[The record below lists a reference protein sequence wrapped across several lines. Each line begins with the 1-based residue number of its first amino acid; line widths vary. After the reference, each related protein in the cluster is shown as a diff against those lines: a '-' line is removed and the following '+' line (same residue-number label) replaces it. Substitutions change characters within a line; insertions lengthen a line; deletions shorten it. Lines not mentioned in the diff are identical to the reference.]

1 MMIETPGKQA
11 FISGKYAAVII
22 GALVFIGLY
31 LASLYN
37 YLLFHVLAEIFS
49 VVVAYGIFVFAWN
62 SRRLIDNTYLLFL
75 GCAFLFIGVMDLV
88 HTLAYTGMNI
98 FQGYDTNLPTQLW
111 IATRYMQSLSL
122 LTAPL
127 LIGKKLNIPWLLSG
141 YTVAVVLLLGI
152 IFGGVFPVC
161 FLEGVGLTPF
171 KKLSE
176 SIISLILVGAFVL
189 LRRKRHEFDPGVV
202 RLLMASI
209 FFTIASELAFT
220 FYRHA
225 YAFFNLIGHY
235 FKIVSFYLIY
245 KAIIETGLKKP
256 FRLLFRDLKQREEAL
271 RESEEKFRSLAENSQ
286 DYIMRYD
293 KECRHVYENPAALR
307 VSGFTEEDI
316 IGKTH
321 REAGFDE
328 ELCRLFEEKITQV
341 FQTGESSQSV
351 FEWESANGNVYLDW
365 RLYPEFDRNG
375 SVKTVVGISR
385 DITELKQVEEE
396 LKAALREKDVLLKE
410 VCHRTKNN
418 MVSICSILK
427 LKSALIEDEQSI
439 NILQDIENRIGS
451 MALVQEKLYR
461 SEDITNID
469 LREYVKDLAHE
480 VLKNYQTIP
489 PKVSLK
495 FDVEPVTVSTN
506 TAIPCALILSEL
518 LSNAMKY
525 AFPEDKKGEIK
536 IALHTTGEGEIEL
549 GVSDNG
555 VGMPNGFDFRN
566 SDSLGLKLLIMLAEG
581 QLRGHVD
588 LKGDKGTE
596 FLIRFKESKEKGN
609 SRHRR

>member
-1 MMIETPGKQA
+1 MMIETLGKQE
-11 FISGKYAAVII
+11 FISGKYAAIII
-22 GALVFIGLY
+22 GALVLIGLY

-37 YLLFHVLAEIFS
+37 YLLFHALAEIFS

-62 SRRLIDNTYLLFL
+62 SRRLIDNVYLLFI
-75 GCAFLFIGVMDLV
+75 GCAYLFIGVMDLV

-98 FQGYDTNLPTQLW
+98 FHGYNTNLPAQLW
-111 IATRYMQSLSL
+111 IATRYMESLSL
-122 LTAPL
+122 LIAPL
-127 LIGKKLNIPWLLSG
+127 LTGKKLNITWLLSG
-141 YTVAVVLLLGI
+141 YTVVVVLLLGM

-161 FLEGVGLTPF
+161 FLEGVGLTSF
-171 KKLSE
+171 KKFSE
-176 SIISLILVGAFVL
+176 YLISLILVGAFVL
-189 LRRKRHEFDPGVV
+189 LGRKRHEFDPGVV

-209 FFTIASELAFT
+209 IFTIASELAFT
-220 FYRHA
+220 FYIHA
-225 YAFFNLIGHY
+225 YGFSNLIGHY

-256 FRLLFRDLKQREEAL
+256 FRLLFRDIKQREEAL
-271 RESEEKFRSLAENSQ
+271 RESEEIFRTLAENSQ

-293 KECRHVYENPAALR
+293 KECRHVYENPASLR
-307 VSGFTEEDI
+307 AAGFTEEDI

-328 ELCRLFEEKITQV
+328 ELCQLFEERITRV
-341 FQTGESSQSV
+341 FKTGESSQTV
-351 FEWESANGNVYLDW
+351 FEWESANGMVYLDW
-365 RLYPEFDRNG
+365 RLYPEFDRKGN
-375 SVKTVVGISR
+375 VKTVVGISR
-385 DITELKQVEEE
+385 DITELKQVEEQ
-396 LKAALREKDVLLKE
+396 LKAALRGKEVLLKE

-418 MVSICSILK
+418 MASICSILK
-427 LKSALIEDEQSI
+427 LKSALIEDEQSL
-439 NILQDIENRIGS
+439 NILQDIENRISS

-525 AFPEDKKGEIK
+525 AFPGDKRGEIT

-555 VGMPNGFDFRN
+555 VGMSNGFDFRKA
-566 SDSLGLKLLIMLAEG
+566 DSLGLKLVIMLAEG
-581 QLRGHVD
+581 QLHGHVD
-588 LKGDKGTE
+588 FKGGKGTG
-596 FLIRFKESKEKGN
+596 FIIRFKERKEK
-609 SRHRR
+609 R

>member
-1 MMIETPGKQA
+1 MILETPGKQG

-22 GALVFIGLY
+22 GGLVLIGLY
-31 LASLYN
+31 LSSLYN
-37 YLLFHVLAEIFS
+37 YLLFHTLAEIFS
-49 VVVAYGIFVFAWN
+49 IVVAYCIFVFAWN

-88 HTLAYTGMNI
+88 HTLAYTGMDI
-98 FQGYDTNLPTQLW
+98 FRGYDTNLPTQLW
-111 IATRYMQSLSL
+111 IAARYMQSLSF

-127 LIGKKLNIPWLLSG
+127 LIGKKPNITWLLSG
-141 YTVAVVLLLGI
+141 YTVVVVLLLGM
-152 IFGGVFPVC
+152 IFGGVFPGC

-171 KKLSE
+171 KKFSE
-176 SIISLILVGAFVL
+176 YVISLILVGAFAL
-189 LRRKRHEFDPGVV
+189 LWRNRHAFDPGVV

-209 FFTIASELAFT
+209 IVTIASELAFT

-225 YAFFNLIGHY
+225 YAFSNLIGHY
-235 FKIVSFYLIY
+235 LKIVSFYLIY

-256 FRLLFRDLKQREEAL
+256 FRVLFRDLKQREEAV
-271 RESEEKFRSLAENSQ
+271 RESEEKFRSLAENTR

-293 KECRHVYENPAALR
+293 KECRHLYMNPAALR
-307 VSGFTEEDI
+307 ASGFTEEDI
-316 IGKTH
+316 IDKTH

-328 ELCRLFEEKITQV
+328 ELCQLSEEKITRV
-341 FQTGESSQSV
+341 FKTGKSSQSV
-351 FEWESANGNVYLDW
+351 FEWESANGKVYLDW

-385 DITELKQVEEE
+385 DITELKQAEEQI
-396 LKAALREKDVLLKE
+396 KAALREKDVLLKE

-418 MVSICSILK
+418 MASICSILR

-439 NILQDIENRIGS
+439 NILQDIENRISS

-469 LREYVKDLAHE
+469 LREYVRDLAYE
-480 VLKNYQTIP
+480 VLKNYQLIP
-489 PKVSLK
+489 PRVSLK
-495 FDVEPVTVSTN
+495 FDVEPVTVSTR

-525 AFPEDKKGEIK
+525 AFPGDKKGEIK
-536 IALHTTGEGEIEL
+536 IALHTTGDGEIEL

-555 VGMPNGFDFRN
+555 VGMSNDFDFRKA
-566 SDSLGLKLLIMLAEG
+566 DSLGLKLVIMLAEG
-581 QLRGHVD
+581 QLRGHVA
-588 LKGDKGTE
+588 LKGDNGTE

-609 SRHRR
+609 SRRRR

>member
-1 MMIETPGKQA
+1 MMIDTRGKQG
-11 FISGKYAAVII
+11 FLSGKYVIVVI
-22 GALVFIGLY
+22 GGLVLMGLY

-37 YLLFHVLAEIFS
+37 YLLFHALAEIFS

-62 SRRLIDNTYLLFL
+62 SRRLINNTYLLFI
-75 GCAFLFIGVMDLV
+75 GCAYLFIGVMDLV
-88 HTLAYTGMNI
+88 HTLGYTGMNI

-111 IATRYMQSLSL
+111 IAARYMQSLSL

-127 LIGKKLNIPWLLSG
+127 LGVKKLNITRLLSV
-141 YTVAVVLLLGI
+141 YTVVVILLLGM

-161 FLEGVGLTPF
+161 FREGVGLTPF
-171 KKLSE
+171 KRLSE
-176 SIISLILVGAFVL
+176 YVISLILVGALVL
-189 LRRKRHEFDPGVV
+189 LRRKRREFDAGVV

-209 FFTIASELAFT
+209 IFTIVSELAFT
-220 FYRHA
+220 FYRDA
-225 YAFFNLIGHY
+225 YAFSNLLGHY
-235 FKIVSFYLIY
+235 FKIVAFYLIY

-271 RESEEKFRSLAENSQ
+271 LESEEKFRSLAENTR

-293 KECRHVYENPAALR
+293 NECRHLYENPAALR

-328 ELCRLFEEKITQV
+328 ALCHLFEEKITRV
-341 FQTGESSQSV
+341 FKSGESSQTV
-351 FEWESANGNVYLDW
+351 FEWESANGKVYLDW
-365 RLYPEFDRNG
+365 RLCPEFDRNG

-385 DITELKQVEEE
+385 DITELKQVEGQ
-396 LKAALREKDVLLKE
+396 LKAALREKEVLLKE

-418 MVSICSILK
+418 MASICSILK
-427 LKSALIEDEQSI
+427 LQSALIEDEQSLS
-439 NILQDIENRIGS
+439 ILQDIETRISS
-451 MALVQEKLYR
+451 MAHVQEKLYR
-461 SEDITNID
+461 SEDIANID
-469 LREYVKDLAHE
+469 LREYVEDLAYE
-480 VLKNYQTIP
+480 VLKNYQAIP

-525 AFPEDKKGEIK
+525 AFPGDRRGEIT

-555 VGMPNGFDFRN
+555 VGLSNGFDFRN
-566 SDSLGLKLLIMLAEG
+566 SDSLGLKLVIMLAEG

-588 LKGDKGTE
+588 FSGDKGTE
-596 FLIRFKESKEKGN
+596 FIIRFKERKQKRQVSLLP
-609 SRHRR
+609 